1 MDGTWVPYAWVPGY
15 QVTLPARSLDTHVMC
30 LSWSCYRN
38 QINLADFF
46 ADYYLRLF
54 SAPVVRSI
62 AEPVPLASP
71 R

>member
-1 MDGTWVPYAWVPGY
+1 M
-15 QVTLPARSLDTHVMC
+15 TLPARSLDTHVMC